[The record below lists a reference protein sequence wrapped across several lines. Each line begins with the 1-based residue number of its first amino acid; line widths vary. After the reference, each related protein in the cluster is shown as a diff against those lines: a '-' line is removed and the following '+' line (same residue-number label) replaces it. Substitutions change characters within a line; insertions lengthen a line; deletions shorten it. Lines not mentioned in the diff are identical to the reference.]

1 MKNSVSVTADEYFKY
16 FTPDPEAYDTHTQA
30 VDLLEQNLR
39 EEYHDEI
46 EVLEG
51 DVEDLQETVKSYS
64 KLTYE
69 IEKLTN
75 VKDVRKLINLF
86 RLKNYEDSL

>member
-16 FTPDPEAYDTHTQA
+16 FSDDPKAFDIHTQA
-30 VDLLEQNLR
+30 VDLLERTLK

-46 EVLEG
+46 EVLED
-51 DVEDLQETVKSYS
+51 DVKDLEAAVRTYIR
-64 KLTYE
+64 LTYE

-75 VKDVRKLINLF
+75 MKDVKKLINLF

>member
-1 MKNSVSVTADEYFKY
+1 MKNSVSVTADEYFQY
-16 FTPDPEAYDTHTQA
+16 FSDDPRAFDIHTQA
-30 VDLLEQNLR
+30 VDLLEQTLK

-51 DVEDLQETVKSYS
+51 DVEDLEKSLKSYIR
-64 KLTYE
+64 LTFE

-75 VKDVRKLINLF
+75 MKDVKKLINLF